1 MKKNPLSHQDQPGGQ
16 EQVIREILQYL
27 VKHPDA
33 KDTAEGVLKW
43 WLADG
48 HRWGRRDVQ
57 KALDLLTAKGWL
69 TKRGTVPSK
78 EFYGIKKNRLQEI
91 RSFLQQSGASS

>member
-1 MKKNPLSHQDQPGGQ
+1 LSQHDQPGGQ

-27 VKHPDA
+27 IEHPDA

-48 HRWGRRDVQ
+48 HRWGRKEVQ
-57 KALDLLTAKGWL
+57 AALDLLTSKGWL
-69 TKRGTVPSK
+69 TKRGKVPAK
-78 EFYGIKKNRLQEI
+78 EFYGMNKDRLQEI
-91 RSFLQQSGASS
+91 RSFLQ